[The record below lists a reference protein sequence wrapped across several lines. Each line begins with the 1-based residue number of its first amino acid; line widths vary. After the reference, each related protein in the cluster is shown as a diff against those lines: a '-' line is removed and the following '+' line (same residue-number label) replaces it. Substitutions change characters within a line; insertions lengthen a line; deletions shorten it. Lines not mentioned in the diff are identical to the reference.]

1 MQRGEKENV
10 SEKIEENFDDEL
22 DENFRLLFY
31 DENERRNID
40 IEPDDN
46 SSTLQQIVLKKW
58 KIRPLMI
65 FLKIMQMKLLRQ
77 RNKR

>member
-10 SEKIEENFDDEL
+10 SEKIEANFDDEL
-22 DENFRLLFY
+22 GEKFRLLFY

-46 SSTLQQIVLKKW
+46 SSTLQQIVLKKR